1 VVAVLLSRRR
11 RVEKATTSTWER
23 QRQAVLL
30 DTSDLHD
37 RTTTF
42 LARWPTVGEEELA
55 GMWSSQSN
63 ELDRVRDDLR
73 TVLATAPRADR
84 AAPLQDVAD
93 AVDDLRVAIA
103 NGLRARAMTGENG
116 ADSTGRSAAD
126 ANAALLSSLR
136 RARSDSQVRTG

>member
-1 VVAVLLSRRR
+1 V
-11 RVEKATTSTWER
+11 STWEQ

-30 DTSDLHD
+30 QTSDLHD
-37 RTTTF
+37 RTTMF
-42 LARWPTVGEEELA
+42 LARWPTVSEEELA

-73 TVLATAPRADR
+73 TVVSTAPRTDR

-93 AVDDLRVAIA
+93 AVDDLRVAMA
-103 NGLRARAMTGENG
+103 NSLRARAMAGENG

-136 RARSDSQVRTG
+136 RARTDGQVKIS